1 MKVLQ
6 IALVAAVLCGG
17 GWYVNHLQQSPDSQ
31 ISRAFENAAEQKRK
45 EKQKLL
51 LGACYERAGR
61 NTEALVACARKF
73 DPEFRRLE
81 RQHGSARDSR

>member
-1 MKVLQ
+1 MKVLR
-6 IALVAAVLCGG
+6 IALVVAVVLGG
-17 GWYVNHLQQSPDSQ
+17 GWYVNKLQASSDSQ
-31 ISRAFENAAEQKRK
+31 ISRAFGNAAEQKRK

-81 RQHGSARDSR
+81 RQHGSARER